1 MPAER
6 NPRPAKAPK
15 PQIDLEGTLLE
26 KIASE
31 GLPAP
36 QRQSR
41 LPWASTKR
49 MFRADFLWPD
59 EKLIVE
65 VQGAVGRG
73 RHTTAAGFTRD
84 RVKGNLAQLA
94 GYRVLEVC
102 AAHIRDG
109 SAIDWITEALGLG
122 ESQAGHLTARAKR
135 KKAVPRSS
143 SPQSSASTPPSTPTA
158 LGGA

>member
-1 MPAER
+1 VPQ
-6 NPRPAKAPK
+6 KAPPK
-15 PQIDLEGTLLE
+15 PQADLEGMLIA
-26 KIASE
+26 KITEAK
-31 GLPAP
+31 LPAP
-36 QRQSR
+36 LRQSR
-41 LPWASTKR
+41 VPWKNTKR

-73 RHTTAAGFTRD
+73 RHTTAAGFMRD

-109 SAIDWITEALGLG
+109 SAIDWIRDALGLG
-122 ESQAGHLTARAKR
+122 ESVAGHQPPKKR
-135 KKAVPRSS
+135 KRK
-143 SPQSSASTPPSTPTA
+143 SPEASRPPLAAT
-158 LGGA
+158 

>member
-1 MPAER
+1 MLITKLAE
-6 NPRPAKAPK
+6 A
-15 PQIDLEGTLLE
+15 
-26 KIASE
+26 
-31 GLPAP
+31 GLKSP

-41 LPWASTKR
+41 LPWQSTKR

-73 RHTTAAGFTRD
+73 RHTTAAGFMRD
-84 RVKGNLAQLA
+84 RVKMNLAQLA

-122 ESQAGHLTARAKR
+122 ESQAGHQPPKKR
-135 KKAVPRSS
+135 KRAAPRS
-143 SPQSSASTPPSTPTA
+143 
-158 LGGA
+158 

>member
-1 MPAER
+1 MPAQSKKT
-6 NPRPAKAPK
+6 PSK
-15 PQIDLEGTLLE
+15 PQIDLEGMLIA
-26 KIASE
+26 KITE
-31 GLPAP
+31 NGLPAP

-41 LPWASTKR
+41 LPWQATKR

-73 RHTTAAGFTRD
+73 RHTTAAGFMRD
-84 RVKGNLAQLA
+84 RVKMNLAQLA

-122 ESQAGHLTARAKR
+122 EGQAGRLPPKKR
-135 KKAVPRSS
+135 GKAPRRGT
-143 SPQSSASTPPSTPTA
+143 PSASA
-158 LGGA
+158 

>member
-1 MPAER
+1 
-6 NPRPAKAPK
+6 
-15 PQIDLEGTLLE
+15 
-26 KIASE
+26 
-31 GLPAP
+31 
-36 QRQSR
+36 
-41 LPWASTKR
+41 

-73 RHTTAAGFTRD
+73 RHTTAAGFMRD
-84 RVKGNLAQLA
+84 RVKMNLAQLA

-122 ESQAGHLTARAKR
+122 ESQAGRLPPKKR
-135 KKAVPRSS
+135 KKKPLQVVN
-143 SPQSSASTPPSTPTA
+143 
-158 LGGA
+158 